1 MSRQTSHSLHTDIE
15 AGEAVAALA
24 AEAVDD
30 AVGGLEDTVNLETG
44 DAVDDAVGCR
54 TGRAGRRS

>member
-1 MSRQTSHSLHTDIE
+1 MSRQTSHSLHTDSE

-44 DAVDDAVGCR
+44 
-54 TGRAGRRS
+54 TL

>member
-1 MSRQTSHSLHTDIE
+1 MSRQTSHSLHTDSE

-30 AVGGLEDTVNLETG
+30 AVEGLEDTVNLETG
-44 DAVDDAVGCR
+44 DAVDDAVGYR